1 MMNFL
6 GALVDFSC
14 ISRELT
20 GRLPMF
26 SFHSCFH
33 VFPQVTPV
41 KFEQNPSPQVWS
53 VNLCTPDPSTWH
65 GGNPRGP
72 PSQCHPKSNNKIPGL
87 SFFGRDYD
95 VAKPTIIISDFFSG
109 QQKNFWCRKKKILW
123 GWRKGGSPG
132 EARKNFPFKEKK
144 LPQ

>member
-1 MMNFL
+1 M
-6 GALVDFSC
+6 DSSC

-33 VFPQVTPV
+33 VLTQVTPV
-41 KFEQNPSPQVWS
+41 ILPQVWS

-65 GGNPRGP
+65 GGNLRGP
-72 PSQCHPKSNNKIPGL
+72 PSQCHPKSFSTKSPAFI
-87 SFFGRDYD
+87 FFGRDYD

-109 QQKNFWCRKKKILW
+109 RQIFFLMPKKNQSFW

-132 EARKNFPFKEKK
+132 EARKKFPFKEKK